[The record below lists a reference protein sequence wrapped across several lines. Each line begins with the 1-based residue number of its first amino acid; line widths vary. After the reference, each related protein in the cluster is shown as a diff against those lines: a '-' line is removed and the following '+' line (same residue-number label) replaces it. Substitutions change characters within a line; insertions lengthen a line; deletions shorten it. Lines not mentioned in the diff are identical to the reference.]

1 MSVVANVA
9 LNIDSSGATQSLRAV
24 QQGARATDNAVSGL
38 LKTVGKLAI
47 ALSAMQVVK
56 FVFAKTAELESQTR
70 SLEVLTGS
78 ASKAKQIIAELQQLG
93 AVTPFTSTELIDAA
107 KRLQAFGVEGDKVVE
122 TTRRL
127 ADVSGA
133 TGAELQGLVTAY
145 GQVQAKGRLQ
155 GEELL
160 QFQERGVA
168 LQKELQKMYGLSG
181 QKLQEALSKGRISAE
196 AVEVAI
202 IRLTNV
208 GGKYANGAIAQS
220 DTLNGKFST
229 LMDGI
234 EMLAKGI
241 GNILAPQIK
250 NIINLAIEG
259 INQINNLFAQGLQ
272 SDYMRRT
279 AAAMAQIK
287 TGFRTEALDT
297 TGKLLSEISRSPQR
311 ATKGGIEAQLAALAG
326 VEKVLNEL
334 NNAGALPDPVLDR
347 VMRQSEALTKLR
359 GDLKGYLND
368 LKVTA
373 KATTATPATPA
384 LLEGKGKPK
393 SAKPMSMDSLLNQKI
408 NDSLQLRLAQQETLK
423 QKDLSGAQGTENEAQ
438 AKRMIEYAHQYRK
451 ALFETK
457 ALTAQMMIIDRERSA
472 YIASFAKNQRG
483 DAAVA
488 IDAKRA
494 EILNQ
499 INLITQ
505 STNTIAEEHYGKALE
520 AQRADELILKKKLE
534 DETLLGQQR
543 KQSLTDE
550 LALAQARLAGNEA
563 EVMLRM
569 QIRDIMAGT
578 AGLSQQDVTNTLNQI
593 NATNQLLTEKEKIKN
608 LVQDIGA
615 SIEGGIVGAIDGA
628 ITGAKSLQESLAD
641 ILKDIGKMLISFG
654 IKSLLGGID
663 IGGTKVFGG
672 GKAAGGPVSGNSTYM
687 VGEKGPELFVPSAAG
702 TIIPA
707 DATAA
712 MARYQRQGGGDDNE
726 PDPVAAMARYQRQ
739 DGGIGNMGSNR
750 NTTNNANSTTNNGY
764 DNNSDTVNNIQTSP
778 SPVLALSFETTR
790 FLGQDYVSTDQL
802 QAAMLA
808 TEKRAAAS
816 GAKAGAAQVA
826 SQMRNSPGYR
836 RQVGLR

>member
-9 LNIDSSGATQSLRAV
+9 LNIDSSSATQSLRAV
-24 QQGARATDNAVSGL
+24 QQGAQATDNAVSGL

-47 ALSAMQVVK
+47 ALGAIQAVK

-78 ASKAKQIIAELQQLG
+78 AAKAKQIIAELQQLG

-160 QFQERGVA
+160 QFQERGIS

-202 IRLTNV
+202 IRLTDV

-229 LMDGI
+229 LMDSI

-241 GNILAPQIK
+241 GNTLAPQIK

-272 SDYMRRT
+272 GDYMRRT

-347 VMRQSEALTKLR
+347 VMRQSEAITKLR

-373 KATTATPATPA
+373 KVTTTPAVPA
-384 LLEGKGKPK
+384 LLEGKGKQ
-393 SAKPMSMDSLLNQKI
+393 KPGRSMSMDSLLNPKI
-408 NDSLQLRLAQQETLK
+408 SDALQLDIARQETMK

-451 ALFETK
+451 ALLETK
-457 ALTAQMMIIDRERSA
+457 ALTIQIGIIDKQRSA
-472 YIASFAKNQRG
+472 FIASFAKDKQG
-483 DAAVA
+483 DAAIS
-488 IDAKRA
+488 IDQKRA
-494 EILNQ
+494 DILNQ

-550 LALAQARLAGNEA
+550 LALAQARLTGNEA
-563 EVMLRM
+563 EVMLKQ

-615 SIEGGIVGAIDGA
+615 SIESGIVGAIDGA

-687 VGEKGPELFVPSAAG
+687 VGEKGPELFVPSTAG

-712 MARYQRQGGGDDNE
+712 MARYQRKGNGSGGGNSSSDAMGDG
-726 PDPVAAMARYQRQ
+726 AAA
-739 DGGIGNMGSNR
+739 
-750 NTTNNANSTTNNGY
+750 T
-764 DNNSDTVNNIQTSP
+764 
-778 SPVLALSFETTR
+778 PVLSMSFETTR

-802 QAAMLA
+802 QAAMMA

-816 GAKAGAAQVA
+816 GAKAGAAQIT
-826 SQMRNSPGYR
+826 SKLQQSPSYR

>member
-9 LNIDSSGATQSLRAV
+9 LNVDSRSATQSLRAV

-47 ALSAMQVVK
+47 ALGAIQAVK
-56 FVFAKTAELESQTR
+56 FVFAKTAELESQAR

-78 ASKAKQIIAELQQLG
+78 AVKAKQIIQELQQLG

-160 QFQERGVA
+160 QFQERGIA
-168 LQKELQKMYGLSG
+168 LQGELQKMYGLSG
-181 QKLQEALSKGRISAE
+181 QKLQEELAKGRISAE

-202 IRLTNV
+202 IRLTDV

-229 LMDGI
+229 LMDSI

-241 GNILAPQIK
+241 GNTLAPQIK

-347 VMRQSEALTKLR
+347 IMRQSEAITKLR

-373 KATTATPATPA
+373 KVTTTPAVPA
-384 LLEGKGKPK
+384 LLEGKGKQ
-393 SAKPMSMDSLLNQKI
+393 KPGRSMSMDSLLNPKI
-408 NDSLQLRLAQQETLK
+408 SDALQLDIARQETMK

-451 ALFETK
+451 ALLETK
-457 ALTAQMMIIDRERSA
+457 ALTIQIGIIDKQRSA
-472 YIASFAKNQRG
+472 FIASFAKDKQG
-483 DAAVA
+483 DAAIS
-488 IDAKRA
+488 IDQKRA
-494 EILNQ
+494 DILNQ

-563 EVMLRM
+563 EVMLRI

-608 LVQDIGA
+608 LVQNIGA
-615 SIEGGIVGAIDGA
+615 SIEGGIVGAIDSA
-628 ITGAKSLQESLAD
+628 ITGAKSLQESLTD

-654 IKSLLGGID
+654 VKTLLNSISPTVGGI
-663 IGGTKVFGG
+663 KMF
-672 GKAAGGPVSGNSTYM
+672 AAGGRPPVGKASL
-687 VGEKGPELFVPSAAG
+687 VGEKGPELFVPSSSG

-712 MARYQRQGGGDDNE
+712 MARYQRQGGGSGGGNSSSDAMGDG
-726 PDPVAAMARYQRQ
+726 AAA
-739 DGGIGNMGSNR
+739 
-750 NTTNNANSTTNNGY
+750 T
-764 DNNSDTVNNIQTSP
+764 
-778 SPVLALSFETTR
+778 PVLSMSFETTR

-802 QAAMLA
+802 QAAMMA
-808 TEKRAAAS
+808 TERRAAAA
-816 GAKAGAAQVA
+816 GAKAGAAQIT
-826 SQMRNSPGYR
+826 SKLQQSPAYR

>member
-1 MSVVANVA
+1 MAGVVANVA
-9 LNIDSSGATQSLRAV
+9 INVDSSGAQQSLRQF
-24 QQGARATDNAVSGL
+24 QQGVKATDNAVSGL

-47 ALSAMQVVK
+47 AFGAMQAVK
-56 FVFAKTAELESQTR
+56 FAFAKTAELESQTR
-70 SLEVLTGS
+70 SLEILTGS
-78 ASKAKQIIAELQQLG
+78 ATKAKQIIQELQQLG
-93 AVTPFTSTELIDAA
+93 AVTPFTSSELIDAA

-160 QFQERGVA
+160 QFQERGIA

-181 QKLQEALSKGRISAE
+181 QKLQEALAKGRISSE

-208 GGKYANGAIAQS
+208 GGKYADGAIAQS
-220 DTLNGKFST
+220 DTLSGKFST

-272 SDYMRRT
+272 GDYMRRT

-368 LKVTA
+368 LKATA

-384 LLEGKGKPK
+384 LLQGKGKPK
-393 SAKPMSMDSLLNQKI
+393 PSKSMSMDSLLNPKL
-408 NDSLQLRLAQQETLK
+408 NDALQLDIARQETMK
-423 QKDLSGAQGTENEAQ
+423 QKDLSSAQGTENEAQ

-451 ALFETK
+451 ALLETK
-457 ALTAQMMIIDRERSA
+457 ALTIQIGIIDKQRSA
-472 YIASFAKNQRG
+472 FIASFGKDKRG
-483 DAAVA
+483 DAALI
-488 IDAKRA
+488 IDQKKAD
-494 EILNQ
+494 ILNQ
-499 INLITQ
+499 IKLITEG
-505 STNTIAEEHYGKALE
+505 TNTIAEEHYGKALE
-520 AQRADELILKKKLE
+520 AQKADELILKKKLE

-578 AGLSQQDVTNTLNQI
+578 AGLSQQDITNTLNQI

-608 LVQDIGA
+608 LVQDIGS
-615 SIEGGIVGAIDGA
+615 SIESGIVGAIDGA
-628 ITGAKSLQESLAD
+628 ITGAKSLQESLSD

-654 IKSLLGGID
+654 IRSLLGGIN
-663 IGGTKVFGG
+663 IGGVPLAGR
-672 GKAAGGPVSGNSTYM
+672 AAGGPVSSNSTYM
-687 VGEKGPELFVPSAAG
+687 VGEKGPELFVPRTSG
-702 TIIPA
+702 TIVPA
-707 DATAA
+707 DATAAA
-712 MARYQRQGGGDDNE
+712 MARYQRQGGSSSGGGNSSSDAMGAD
-726 PDPVAAMARYQRQ
+726 AAA
-739 DGGIGNMGSNR
+739 
-750 NTTNNANSTTNNGY
+750 T
-764 DNNSDTVNNIQTSP
+764 
-778 SPVLALSFETTR
+778 PVLSMSFETTR

-802 QAAMLA
+802 QAAMIA
-808 TEKRAAAS
+808 TEKRAASA
-816 GAKAGAAQVA
+816 GAKAGAAQVS
-826 SQMRNSPGYR
+826 SQMRNSPAYR

>member
-9 LNIDSSGATQSLRAV
+9 INVDSRGAVGQLKAV
-24 QQGARATDNAVSGL
+24 QQGAVATDKAVSGL
-38 LKTVGKLAI
+38 LKTVGKLTI
-47 ALSAMQVVK
+47 ALGAMQAVK

-78 ASKAKQIIAELQQLG
+78 AIKAKQIIQELQQLG

-160 QFQERGVA
+160 QFQERGIG

-181 QKLQEALSKGRISAE
+181 EELRKALEKGRISAE

-202 IRLTNV
+202 IRLTNA

-229 LMDGI
+229 LMDNV
-234 EMLAKGI
+234 EMLAKNI
-241 GNILAPQIK
+241 GNVLAPQIK

-272 SDYMRRT
+272 GDYMRRT
-279 AAAMAQIK
+279 TAAMAQIK
-287 TGFRTEALDT
+287 AGFRSEALDT

-311 ATKGGIEAQLAALAG
+311 ATKGGIQAQLEALAG

-347 VMRQSEALTKLR
+347 VMRQSEAITKLR

-373 KATTATPATPA
+373 KTTTATPATPA

-393 SAKPMSMDSLLNQKI
+393 AAKPMSMDYLLNQKI
-408 NDSLQLRLAQQETLK
+408 NDALQLELARQETLK

-457 ALTAQMMIIDRERSA
+457 ALTTQMMIIDRDRSA

-505 STNTIAEEHYGKALE
+505 NTNTIAEEHYGKALE

-550 LALAQARLAGNEA
+550 LAILQARINGNEA
-563 EVMLRM
+563 EVILKQ
-569 QIRDIMAGT
+569 QIRDIMLGT
-578 AGLSQQDVTNTLNQI
+578 QGLDAQEVTNTLKKIDALKQ
-593 NATNQLLTEKEKIKN
+593 QLTAAQELKALYT
-608 LVQDIGA
+608 DIGM
-615 SIEGGIVGAIDGA
+615 SIKSGLVDAIQSAIDG
-628 ITGAKSLQESLAD
+628 TKSLEEVASNL
-641 ILKDIGKMLISFG
+641 LKSIANKLIDVAINMALFG
-654 IKSLLGGID
+654 AMSGTGSGGGLLGGL
-663 IGGTKVFGG
+663 FGG
-672 GKAAGGPVSGNSTYM
+672 GKAAGGPVSSNSTYM
-687 VGEKGPELFVPSAAG
+687 VGEKGPELFVPRTAG
-702 TIIPA
+702 TIVPA
-707 DATAA
+707 DATEALLA
-712 MARYQRQGGGDDNE
+712 SRNALRSSSTSGPTNAFEENRQMLDANASISRERYIEKTLSSGASSTEIKYSRVGSGDLPFVTEAD
-726 PDPVAAMARYQRQ
+726 M
-739 DGGIGNMGSNR
+739 
-750 NTTNNANSTTNNGY
+750 
-764 DNNSDTVNNIQTSP
+764 
-778 SPVLALSFETTR
+778 
-790 FLGQDYVSTDQL
+790 L
-802 QAAMLA
+802 QASR
-808 TEKRAAAS
+808 T
-816 GAKAGAAQVA
+816 AAQEGA
-826 SQMRNSPGYR
+826 RMGQQRTLSALKNNPGAR
-836 RQVGLR
+836 RAIGI